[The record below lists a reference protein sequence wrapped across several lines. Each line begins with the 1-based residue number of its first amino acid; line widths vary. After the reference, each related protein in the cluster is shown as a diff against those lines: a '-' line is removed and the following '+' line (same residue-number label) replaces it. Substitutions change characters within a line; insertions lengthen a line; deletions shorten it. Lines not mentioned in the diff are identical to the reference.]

1 MAAVEV
7 SPQRRLAR
15 RRGDGYST
23 CAETPGEER
32 RTFQRPTLEGV
43 GTASLQTASF
53 RRRNAEAARLRSG
66 EAEADAVLQGSM
78 SLPRSGGPKCALL
91 EERACVRVS
100 ELRARERMP
109 RRQET
114 GQQST
119 RTTRE
124 RVRVLIT
131 GGRIQR
137 RIQALAK
144 EIRRDFQAE
153 PLHLVSVLKG
163 GVFFLT
169 DLARNI
175 PGEVSFDF
183 IAVSSYGQKT
193 HSSGQA
199 RLTRDLDSSIEGKTV
214 IVVEDILDTGMT
226 LQYLLR
232 LFQQRKPKHL
242 RVAVLLDKPDRRI
255 AAVHA
260 DYVGFSIPNEFV
272 VGYGLDYAERY
283 RNLPYVGVLLLGP
296 GLKEKPAED

>member
-1 MAAVEV
+1 M
-7 SPQRRLAR
+7 
-15 RRGDGYST
+15 
-23 CAETPGEER
+23 
-32 RTFQRPTLEGV
+32 
-43 GTASLQTASF
+43 
-53 RRRNAEAARLRSG
+53 
-66 EAEADAVLQGSM
+66 
-78 SLPRSGGPKCALL
+78 PKRKKA
-91 EERACVRVS
+91 
-100 ELRARERMP
+100 
-109 RRQET
+109 
-114 GQQST
+114 GQQSS
-119 RTTRE
+119 RTPQE

-137 RIQALAK
+137 RIQALAM
-144 EIRRDFQAE
+144 EIRKDFPGEA
-153 PLHLVSVLKG
+153 LHLVSVLKG

-193 HSSGQA
+193 RSSGQV

-232 LFQQRKPKHL
+232 LFEQRRPKHL
-242 RVAVLLDKPDRRI
+242 RVAVLLDKPERRI